1 MALGLQWARQGV
13 HRIRKESFVNLR
25 SLLIPLALTAPVL
38 AQTAANRVAIIQF
51 QAAVLSTQEGQ
62 QAQAALKTRFDPKK
76 NELEKQQADLKAMQD
91 KLSKGGATLA
101 ADVRARM
108 EKDIASGT
116 RSLNNAAEDLNSDVQ
131 EEENKLLQ
139 GMATKMG
146 EIIRDYATK
155 NGYSIVIDVSSQQSA
170 VLWADP
176 SANITEAI
184 VKLYDAAHPI
194 KGAAPAASKPPAATP
209 PAATK
214 PPAAAPPAAAKP
226 PASKKQ

>member
-1 MALGLQWARQGV
+1 V
-13 HRIRKESFVNLR
+13 ILR
-25 SLLIPLALTAPVL
+25 SLLIPLALAAPVL
-38 AQTAANRVAIIQF
+38 AQTAPSKVAIIQF

-62 QAQAALKTRFDPKK
+62 QAQAALKTKFDPKK
-76 NELEKQQADLKAMQD
+76 NDLEKRQADLRSMQD
-91 KLSKGGATLA
+91 KLDKGGATLA
-101 ADVRARM
+101 ADVRSRL

-139 GMATKMG
+139 GMATRMG
-146 EIIRDYATK
+146 DIIKDYATK
-155 NGYSIVIDVSSQQSA
+155 NGYAMVLDVSSQQSS
-170 VLWADP
+170 VLWASP
-176 SANITEAI
+176 AVNITEAI

-194 KGAAPAASKPPAATP
+194 KGGTGAPAAASPGAAKPPAAAP

-214 PPAAAPPAAAKP
+214 PPAAAPPAQTKP